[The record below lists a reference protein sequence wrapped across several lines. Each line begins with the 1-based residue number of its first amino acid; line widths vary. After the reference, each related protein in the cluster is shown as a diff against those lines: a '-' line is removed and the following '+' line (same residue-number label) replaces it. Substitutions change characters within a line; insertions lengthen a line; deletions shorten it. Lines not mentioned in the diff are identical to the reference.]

1 MKKLL
6 LISALAALTSLS
18 SYGQGS
24 VTFANTSTSLVRL
37 KDGTAVPRNAVG
49 GTYVAELLYAADGS
63 VPFGNPTA
71 DAAFGA
77 VATRVGATASFST
90 PAAGVFSG
98 GGRTITSITPPGG
111 FGLFQARVWDTRA
124 GTTFQEAALNTQM
137 ELGYS
142 AVVRVDTA
150 DPTALP
156 LPTPAALGLS
166 GFTLSVIPEPST
178 IALGLLGVGTLLML
192 RRRK

>member
-6 LISALAALTSLS
+6 LISALAALTSIS

-24 VTFANTSTSLVRL
+24 VTFANGSTSLVRL
-37 KDGTAVPRNAVG
+37 QDGTAVPRQAVG
-49 GTYVAELLYAADGS
+49 GTYVAELLYAADGT
-63 VPFGNPTA
+63 PNTAETFGLV
-71 DAAFGA
+71 G
-77 VATRVGATASFST
+77 TRVGATATFGT

-98 GGRTITSITPPGG
+98 GGRTITQITPPGG
-111 FGLFQARVWDTRA
+111 FGLFQVRVWDTRGGSSFEESA
-124 GTTFQEAALNTQM
+124 AALFQV
-137 ELGYS
+137 GYS
-142 AVVRVDTA
+142 GVVRVDTA

-156 LPTPAALGLS
+156 LPTPAPLGLQ
-166 GFTLSVIPEPST
+166 GFTLSVVPEPST